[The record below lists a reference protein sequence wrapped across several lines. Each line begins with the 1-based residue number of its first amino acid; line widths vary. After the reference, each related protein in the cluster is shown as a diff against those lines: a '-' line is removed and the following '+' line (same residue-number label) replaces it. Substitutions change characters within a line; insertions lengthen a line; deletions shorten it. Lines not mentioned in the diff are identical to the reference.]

1 MRTATRLIA
10 VSATLIA
17 TVIATAALA
26 QVPVNLTGRYLC
38 IERCATAEP
47 GQFAYVTQNGW
58 ELNVV
63 SEVGA
68 ASRAW
73 VDYPGRLWINAAQM
87 GAIYSPDGLTIQ
99 FDNGTIWQRA
109 LELPPPPPPRR
120 HR

>member
-10 VSATLIA
+10 LSATLVA
-17 TVIATAALA
+17 TVIATAASA

-38 IERCATAEP
+38 MEKCASAEP

-63 SEVGA
+63 SEAGA

-73 VDYPGRLWINAAQM
+73 VDYPGRLRINAAQM
-87 GAIYSPDGLTIQ
+87 GAIYSPDGMTIQ
-99 FDNGTIWQRA
+99 FDHGVVWRRI
-109 LELPPPPPPRR
+109 LPEPYLRSGG
-120 HR
+120 